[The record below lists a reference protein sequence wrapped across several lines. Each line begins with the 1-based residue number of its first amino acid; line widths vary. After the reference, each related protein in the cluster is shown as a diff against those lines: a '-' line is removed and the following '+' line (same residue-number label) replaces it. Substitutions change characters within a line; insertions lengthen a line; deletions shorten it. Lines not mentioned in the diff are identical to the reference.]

1 MREPVLAAILG
12 LISSGVGRVYNGH
25 ILLGLLWLVIKPGLW
40 IGTGGLP
47 GGVCGIISTYMGY
60 ACGGDLRV
68 RP

>member
-1 MREPVLAAILG
+1 MREPGLAAILG

-47 GGVCGIISTYMGY
+47 GGVCDIIS
-60 ACGGDLRV
+60 A
-68 RP
+68 